1 VSRPELLAVLRES
14 TPPAPEGLQRRVV
27 ELAEAAARP
36 PNQRRWR
43 RLAVAAVA
51 FAVLV
56 AAAIAGTLLAPGSS
70 PPRPRAQGPA
80 LEVVPAQGQ
89 APAAA
94 GAAAPGVHRAAAPSF
109 SSAAALPPPSSSRA
123 QRYAATLRLRLGDGT
138 EVATAARR
146 AVAIAVALGGYP
158 QAVSIS
164 VSAPSGSATI
174 VLRVPRARVTEAVD
188 RLSVLGAVVG
198 ERTSISDLQ
207 AGIDTTSLRIVRL
220 ERQLA
225 AAIHAPSTPESQR
238 LVAALTTQIEGLQR
252 SRAATLRAAA
262 DATVSLALATPSR
275 RHVHLAVHP
284 AGRGHF
290 HELGRLFRQI
300 GVGAVYALALG
311 TPLVVVALIL
321 WLLATRLGRRR
332 EERLLS
338 RS

>member
-1 VSRPELLAVLRES
+1 
-14 TPPAPEGLQRRVV
+14 
-27 ELAEAAARP
+27 
-36 PNQRRWR
+36 
-43 RLAVAAVA
+43 
-51 FAVLV
+51 
-56 AAAIAGTLLAPGSS
+56 
-70 PPRPRAQGPA
+70 
-80 LEVVPAQGQ
+80 
-89 APAAA
+89 
-94 GAAAPGVHRAAAPSF
+94 
-109 SSAAALPPPSSSRA
+109 
-123 QRYAATLRLRLGDGT
+123 
-138 EVATAARR
+138 
-146 AVAIAVALGGYP
+146 
-158 QAVSIS
+158 
-164 VSAPSGSATI
+164 
-174 VLRVPRARVTEAVD
+174 
-188 RLSVLGAVVG
+188 VG